1 MIRLTTGVSHRV
13 AQVLKAAR
21 PGVKMTLSGVVP
33 YADYTNKGLV
43 RFFHEGNDI
52 SAWSIRMCSEVLRS

>member
-1 MIRLTTGVSHRV
+1 MIRLTTGVSYRV

-21 PGVKMTLSGVVP
+21 PGVKVTLSGVVP

-52 SAWSIRMCSEVLRS
+52 RA